1 MKLADCG
8 FAAFALAVQAHAG
21 LIHVWGI
28 GEIDDS
34 PALVVGTVL
43 GVEQKDALPPGL
55 ARSKPPEQNWE
66 AALLVHRAFSRQP
79 FVKGGSHQSP
89 FCCEPTRRDAD

>member
-1 MKLADCG
+1 VESPLAACG
-8 FAAFALAVQAHAG
+8 FAVFALAVQAHG
-21 LIHVWGI
+21 GFIHVWGI

-43 GVEQKDALPPGL
+43 GVEQKEALPPGL

-66 AALLVHRAFSRQP
+66 ATLKTGKPHYWFIAH
-79 FVKGGSHQSP
+79 SP
-89 FCCEPTRRDAD
+89 ANRS